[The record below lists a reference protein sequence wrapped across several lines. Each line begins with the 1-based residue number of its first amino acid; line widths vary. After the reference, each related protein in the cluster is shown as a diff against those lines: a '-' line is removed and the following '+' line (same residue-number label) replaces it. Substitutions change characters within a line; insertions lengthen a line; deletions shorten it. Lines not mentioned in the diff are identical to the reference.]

1 MSSASDLSD
10 QIFSNVI
17 VCVCFVA
24 EAARTS
30 EAKSP
35 KHRMLI
41 EHDVKRWPNSL
52 WSSLRWRSSSPVAV
66 RLFYS
71 VHLPRYTN
79 GIKQSQ
85 RLLFSA
91 LYCFVSAVFRQLT
104 LHEHYIS
111 LQANVSLT
119 LTVYTCFVA
128 PARRSKGAV
137 CPLAWRL
144 WLYDL
149 YISVTV

>member
-1 MSSASDLSD
+1 LLHSVTHCFVRRLSSASDLSD
-10 QIFSNVI
+10 QIFGNVI

-30 EAKSP
+30 KAKSQ

-41 EHDVKRWPNSL
+41 EHDVKKWLNSL
-52 WSSLRWRSSSPVAV
+52 WSSLRWSSSPVAV

-71 VHLPRYTN
+71 VHLPGYTN

-91 LYCFVSAVFRQLT
+91 LYIVLYLLFSDNSRCMSIRPT
-104 LHEHYIS
+104 Y
-111 LQANVSLT
+111 
-119 LTVYTCFVA
+119 
-128 PARRSKGAV
+128 
-137 CPLAWRL
+137 RL
-144 WLYDL
+144 M
-149 YISVTV
+149 SV